1 MKVSKSLF
9 LLFLACF
16 FAFSLSFMSF
26 QNTTMT
32 HEEGG
37 SRFWMMRIILLL
49 DAVCV
54 GVLVSNI
61 KQKYKG
67 IHLVCLLWLLV
78 MPVIMFL
85 NHNPIADTVRT
96 ILWPLLFETT
106 YLCCRNWISR
116 AATIKRL
123 FYIIAIV
130 GAGYFLATRIGA
142 IHQTNTI
149 YFCLLPLPWL
159 LFNTDKKT
167 TIILLLL
174 FSAFVLLGMKRSTML
189 VMVLMWGFYFL
200 YGMKSK
206 RGKLYTIVVSVV
218 LIAGVFILFERID
231 DYTGG
236 VLTERVNKEETD
248 EGKGR
253 EAIWAITISM
263 IRESSPAKLLTG
275 HGHFGVRQDSWL
287 EISAHNDFLEVI
299 YDYGLII
306 FFLYLCLWYY
316 VLRRAY
322 SLYRAQSPLFIPYS
336 SSLSIFLAMSVV
348 SHLILYTTYFNYLVM
363 FWGMIEAII
372 EMDKKQKLIKKKI
385 TR

>member
-1 MKVSKSLF
+1 
-9 LLFLACF
+9 
-16 FAFSLSFMSF
+16 
-26 QNTTMT
+26 
-32 HEEGG
+32 
-37 SRFWMMRIILLL
+37 
-49 DAVCV
+49 
-54 GVLVSNI
+54 
-61 KQKYKG
+61 
-67 IHLVCLLWLLV
+67 
-78 MPVIMFL
+78 
-85 NHNPIADTVRT
+85 
-96 ILWPLLFETT
+96 
-106 YLCCRNWISR
+106 
-116 AATIKRL
+116 
-123 FYIIAIV
+123 
-130 GAGYFLATRIGA
+130 
-142 IHQTNTI
+142 
-149 YFCLLPLPWL
+149 
-159 LFNTDKKT
+159 
-167 TIILLLL
+167 
-174 FSAFVLLGMKRSTML
+174 ML
-189 VMVLMWGFYFL
+189 VMVLMGGFYFL

-263 IRESSPAKLLTG
+263 IQESSPAKLLTG

-322 SLYRAQSPLFIPYS
+322 SLYRARSPLFIPYS